1 MNLRSFSTP
10 VLTQHEGRDQ
20 LILTGS
26 SQTVGLD
33 PATGQ
38 LIWNAAGPSEKFVCT
53 PSVGHGMV
61 FSFGGSPEKKSLA
74 VKLGGTGDITETHIA
89 WRNERTMPYVPTP
102 LLLGD
107 YLHVINDLGV
117 YTCLDPI
124 SGNVLH
130 TARALGTTYS
140 SPISVAGRIYM
151 FEDSGQCT
159 IVENRPGFHVLAKN
173 ELGEEVYSTPAAA
186 DGRLFVRTTAA
197 LVCIGNENRPQ
208 AESGCATVSCDD
220 DECP

>member
-1 MNLRSFSTP
+1 
-10 VLTQHEGRDQ
+10 
-20 LILTGS
+20 
-26 SQTVGLD
+26 
-33 PATGQ
+33 
-38 LIWNAAGPSEKFVCT
+38 
-53 PSVGHGMV
+53 
-61 FSFGGSPEKKSLA
+61 
-74 VKLGGTGDITETHIA
+74 
-89 WRNERTMPYVPTP
+89 MPYVPTP

-107 YLHVINDLGV
+107 HLHVINDLGV

-140 SPISVAGRIYM
+140 SPISVAGRVYM
-151 FEDSGQCT
+151 FEDSGHCT
-159 IVENRPGFHVLAKN
+159 IVENRPGLHVLAKN
-173 ELGEEVYSTPAAA
+173 ELGEEVYSTPAAAA

-220 DECP
+220 ECP